1 MDITRFHATF
11 FEESRENLAAM
22 EAGLLDM
29 ESGGGGGDT
38 IHVVFRAAHS
48 IKGGSATFG
57 FTAIADLT
65 HLLETLLDE
74 ARSGKRTLDGVA
86 ISALLGSVD
95 ALRMLLAA
103 AEHGDAI
110 DQAMLARARAEL
122 ERLLSGAGDAPTAQ
136 TAPAAAKPAASAE
149 PQGWSISFEP
159 ERSLFLSGNDPLR
172 MLRELGQLG
181 ELKVACRDDAL
192 PPFQELD
199 PFEAWLAWDLQLIG
213 NVKRSAI
220 EDTFAWVEDQCTLN
234 IAPLSVDAPA
244 PAPAAA
250 EPEAPTAKSAPA
262 AAVAAAEPAAS
273 GNPGASGGGARH
285 DGVETTIRVAVDKVD
300 ALINLVGELVIT
312 QAMLAQRSAELDPGL
327 HEQLLSGLGQ
337 LDRNTR
343 DLQEAVMSVRM
354 LPVDFAFSRFPR
366 MVRDIASRLG
376 KKVNLKTSGEGTELD
391 KGVIEKIVDPL
402 VHLVRNAIDHGLE
415 TTEQRIA
422 AGKPEAGTVTLS
434 AAHQGGHIIIEVRD
448 DGRGLNREKILAKAA
463 ERGIAVPENPT
474 DGQVWDL
481 VFAPGFSTADALT
494 DLSGRGVGM
503 DVVRKN
509 INALGGQVEI
519 RSRQGEG
526 TTVSIRLPLTM
537 AILDGMTV
545 AVGGEVFILPLN
557 VVVESLQPAP
567 DHIKTVAG
575 DSRLLRVREDYV
587 PLLDLA
593 DQYGLPPT
601 RTDAQPIA
609 VVVES
614 QGQRLALEVDE
625 LLGQQQVVVKN
636 LERNYR
642 RIAGV
647 AGATILGDGRV
658 ALIVD
663 VGSLS
668 TKTQAAPATITEEYL
683 QGEMAKVIELSKRV
697 RKVA

>member
-122 ERLLSGAGDAPTAQ
+122 ERLLSGAGDEAAIQ
-136 TAPAAAKPAASAE
+136 AAPAAAKPAASAE

-192 PPFQELD
+192 PPFNELD

-220 EDTFAWVEDQCTLN
+220 EDTFAWVEDQCTLS
-234 IAPLSVDAPA
+234 IEPLADG
-244 PAPAAA
+244 APAAA
-250 EPEAPTAKSAPA
+250 PAASAVAAAPPEAPVAAATPAAAAPA
-262 AAVAAAEPAAS
+262 AAT
-273 GNPGASGGGARH
+273 GAGRH
-285 DGVETTIRVAVDKVD
+285 DAGETTIRVAVDKVD

-327 HEQLLSGLGQ
+327 HEQLLAGLGQ

-434 AAHQGGHIIIEVRD
+434 AAHQGGHIIIEVGD
-448 DGRGLNREKILAKAA
+448 DGRGLDRERILAKAA

-474 DGQVWDL
+474 DAQVWDL
-481 VFAPGFSTADALT
+481 VFAPGFSTAEALT

-557 VVVESLQPAP
+557 VVVESLQPAA

-593 DQYGLPPT
+593 DQYGLPAT

-668 TKTQAAPATITEEYL
+668 TKTQAAPVAITEEYL

>member
-11 FEESRENLAAM
+11 FEESRENIAAM

-57 FTAIADLT
+57 FTAIAELT

-74 ARSGKRTLDGVA
+74 ARSGKRTLGGED

-103 AEHGDAI
+103 TEHGDPV
-110 DQAMLARARAEL
+110 DQPMLGRVRTEL
-122 ERLLSGAGDAPTAQ
+122 ERLLSGET
-136 TAPAAAKPAASAE
+136 PAAAAVATAASAPASAD

-192 PPFQELD
+192 PPFAELD
-199 PFEAWLAWDLQLIG
+199 PFEAWLAWDLQLVG
-213 NVKRSAI
+213 NVKRAAI
-220 EDTFAWVEDQCTLN
+220 EDTFAWVEDQCKLN
-234 IAPLSVDAPA
+234 IEPLVAASAA
-244 PAPAAA
+244 GAPAAPVA
-250 EPEAPTAKSAPA
+250 ASA
-262 AAVAAAEPAAS
+262 AAPVKQEATPNKPVAADAA
-273 GNPGASGGGARH
+273 ATAAR
-285 DGVETTIRVAVDKVD
+285 DPVETTIRVAVDKVD

-402 VHLVRNAIDHGLE
+402 VHLVRNSIDHGLE

-422 AGKPEAGTVTLS
+422 AGKSEAGTVTLS
-434 AAHQGGHIIIEVRD
+434 AAHQGGHIIIEVGD
-448 DGRGLNREKILAKAA
+448 DGRGLDRERILSKAQ
-463 ERGIAVPENPT
+463 ERGIPVPENPT
-474 DGQVWDL
+474 DAQVWDL
-481 VFAPGFSTADALT
+481 VFAPGFSTAEVLT

-557 VVVESLQPAP
+557 VVVESLQPAA

-593 DQYGLPPT
+593 NQYGLPAAN
-601 RTDAQPIA
+601 TDAQPIA

-668 TKTQAAPATITEEYL
+668 TKTHVVPAAISEEYL

>member
-1 MDITRFHATF
+1 MDISRFHATF
-11 FEESRENLAAM
+11 FEESRENIAAM

-57 FTAIADLT
+57 FTAIAELT

-74 ARSGKRTLDGVA
+74 ARSGKRTLGGED

-103 AEHGDAI
+103 TEHGDAI
-110 DQAMLARARAEL
+110 DQPMLTRVRGEL
-122 ERLLSGAGDAPTAQ
+122 ERLLSGGPVAPAVAAATAA
-136 TAPAAAKPAASAE
+136 APAAPAD
-149 PQGWSISFEP
+149 PQGWQISFEP

-192 PPFQELD
+192 PPFNELD
-199 PFEAWLAWDLQLIG
+199 PFEAWLAWDLQLVG
-213 NVKRSAI
+213 NVKRAAI
-220 EDTFAWVEDQCTLN
+220 EDTFAWVEDQCKLS
-234 IAPLSVDAPA
+234 IEPLVAARAAPVTPAPA
-244 PAPAAA
+244 PAP
-250 EPEAPTAKSAPA
+250 EPVV
-262 AAVAAAEPAAS
+262 AVAAKPDTAAAK
-273 GNPGASGGGARH
+273 PGAKAADTGAARH
-285 DGVETTIRVAVDKVD
+285 DAVETTIRVAVDKVD

-312 QAMLAQRSAELDPGL
+312 QAMLAQRSAELDPTL
-327 HEQLLSGLGQ
+327 HEQLLAGLGQ

-402 VHLVRNAIDHGLE
+402 VHLVRNSIDHGLE

-434 AAHQGGHIIIEVRD
+434 AAHQGGHIIIEVGD
-448 DGRGLNREKILAKAA
+448 DGRGLDRERILGKAQ
-463 ERGIAVPENPT
+463 ERGIPVPENPT
-474 DGQVWDL
+474 DAQVWDL
-481 VFAPGFSTADALT
+481 VFAPGFSTAEVLT

-519 RSRQGEG
+519 RSRAGEG

-557 VVVESLQPAP
+557 VVVESLQPAA

-593 DQYGLPPT
+593 TQYGLPAT
-601 RTDAQPIA
+601 RTEAQPIA

-668 TKTQAAPATITEEYL
+668 TKTETAPATITEEYL

>member
-1 MDITRFHATF
+1 MDITRFHAAF

-22 EAGLLDM
+22 ETGLLAM
-29 ESGGGGGDT
+29 ESGGGDADT

-74 ARSGKRTLDGVA
+74 ARSGRRLLDGAA
-86 ISALLGSVD
+86 ISALLASVD

-103 AEHGDAI
+103 AEHGEAI
-110 DQAMLARARAEL
+110 DQSMLLQARAGLERMLAGP
-122 ERLLSGAGDAPTAQ
+122 GAQ
-136 TAPAAAKPAASAE
+136 APAAGTTVATPTVPSNAAADAN
-149 PQGWSISFEP
+149 GWKINFTP

-172 MLRELGQLG
+172 ILRELAQLG

-192 PPFQELD
+192 PPFSDLD
-199 PFEAWLAWDLQLIG
+199 PFEAWLAWDMELLG
-213 NVKRSAI
+213 DVKRAAV
-220 EDTFAWVEDQCTLN
+220 EDTFAWVEDQCALQ
-234 IAPLSVDAPA
+234 IQPLAPA
-244 PAPAAA
+244 SADAAM
-250 EPEAPTAKSAPA
+250 
-262 AAVAAAEPAAS
+262 AAS
-273 GNPGASGGGARH
+273 GIATPAVSVPTAAGRPPASPDATPVARQ
-285 DGVETTIRVAVDKVD
+285 DAGESTIRVAVDKVD

-312 QAMLAQRSAELDPGL
+312 QAMLAQRSALLDPAQ
-327 HEQLLSGLGQ
+327 HEQLLSGLAQ

-343 DLQEAVMSVRM
+343 DLQEAVMGVRM

-366 MVRDIASRLG
+366 MVRDIAARLD
-376 KKVNLKTSGEGTELD
+376 KKVNLRTTGEATELD

-415 TTEQRIA
+415 TTAERIA

-434 AAHQGGHIIIEVRD
+434 AAHQGGHIIIEVGD
-448 DGRGLNREKILAKAA
+448 DGRGLDRERILRKAA
-463 ERGIAVPENPT
+463 ERGIAVADNPT
-474 DGQVWDL
+474 DAQVWDL
-481 VFAPGFSTADALT
+481 VFAPGFSTAEALT

-503 DVVRKN
+503 DVVRRN
-509 INALGGQVEI
+509 ISALGGQVDI
-519 RSRQGEG
+519 RSRHGVG
-526 TTVSIRLPLTM
+526 TTVSIRLPLTL
-537 AILDGMTV
+537 AILDGMSV
-545 AVGGEVFILPLN
+545 SVGGEVFILPLN
-557 VVVESLQPAP
+557 MVIESLQPDPAS
-567 DHIKTVAG
+567 IKTVTGG
-575 DSRLLRVREDYV
+575 DARVLRVREDYL

-593 DQYGLPPT
+593 TQYGLPPA
-601 RTDAQPIA
+601 RNDAQPIA

-614 QGQRLALEVDE
+614 QGQRVALEVDE

-663 VGSLS
+663 ASSLPHA
-668 TKTQAAPATITEEYL
+668 TLPRAA
-683 QGEMAKVIELSKRV
+683 
-697 RKVA
+697 

>member
-29 ESGGGGGDT
+29 ESGGGGADT

-122 ERLLSGAGDAPTAQ
+122 ERLLSGASAAEA
-136 TAPAAAKPAASAE
+136 APAAAAPAPTTSAD

-192 PPFQELD
+192 PPFNELD

-220 EDTFAWVEDQCTLN
+220 EDTFAWVEDQCTLS
-234 IAPLSVDAPA
+234 IEPLADG
-244 PAPAAA
+244 APAAA
-250 EPEAPTAKSAPA
+250 PAASAAAALPVPEAQVTSAAPA
-262 AAVAAAEPAAS
+262 AAAPAAAT
-273 GNPGASGGGARH
+273 GGGRH
-285 DGVETTIRVAVDKVD
+285 DAGETTIRVAVDKVD

-327 HEQLLSGLGQ
+327 HEQLLAGLGQ

-434 AAHQGGHIIIEVRD
+434 AAHQGGHIIIEVGD
-448 DGRGLNREKILAKAA
+448 DGRGLNRERILAKAA
-463 ERGIAVPENPT
+463 ERGIPLPENPT
-474 DGQVWDL
+474 DAQVWDL
-481 VFAPGFSTADALT
+481 VFAPGFSTAEALT

-557 VVVESLQPAP
+557 VVVESLQPAA

-593 DQYGLPPT
+593 NQYGLPAT

-668 TKTQAAPATITEEYL
+668 TKTQAAPTTITEEYL

>member
-11 FEESRENLAAM
+11 FEESRENIAAM

-57 FTAIADLT
+57 FTAIAELT

-74 ARSGKRTLDGVA
+74 ARSGKRTLGGED

-103 AEHGDAI
+103 TEHGDAI
-110 DQAMLARARAEL
+110 DQPMLGRVRTEL
-122 ERLLSGAGDAPTAQ
+122 ERLLSGETA
-136 TAPAAAKPAASAE
+136 APAAAATTASAPASAD

-192 PPFQELD
+192 PPFAELD
-199 PFEAWLAWDLQLIG
+199 PFEAWLAWDLQLVG
-213 NVKRSAI
+213 NVKRAAI
-220 EDTFAWVEDQCTLN
+220 EDTFAWVEDQCKLN
-234 IAPLSVDAPA
+234 IEPLAAAPAAAA

-250 EPEAPTAKSAPA
+250 AAAAAPVAAPA
-262 AAVAAAEPAAS
+262 PAKQDAAPGKPATMDATATAARDP
-273 GNPGASGGGARH
+273 
-285 DGVETTIRVAVDKVD
+285 VETTIRVAVDKVD

-402 VHLVRNAIDHGLE
+402 VHLVRNSIDHGLE

-434 AAHQGGHIIIEVRD
+434 AAHQGGHIIIEVGD
-448 DGRGLNREKILAKAA
+448 DGRGLDRERILGKAQ
-463 ERGIAVPENPT
+463 ERGIPVPENPT
-474 DGQVWDL
+474 DAQVWDL
-481 VFAPGFSTADALT
+481 VFAPGFSTAEVLT

-519 RSRQGEG
+519 RSRAGEG

-593 DQYGLPPT
+593 TQYGLPAT
-601 RTDAQPIA
+601 STEAQPIA

-642 RIAGV
+642 RIDGV